1 MSIDTGYADASRYFS
16 FVPDSF
22 TVKRTYLMKR
32 AKYYPARI
40 PPDKWPDT
48 KLIGKAM
55 VKGWAVPCR
64 YYMKPRRGMGKRISF
79 VFPGITNYEMEVIH
93 QIMRGAIYEQI

>member
-1 MSIDTGYADASRYFS
+1 MSIDTGYADATKYFS
-16 FVPDSF
+16 FDLDSF
-22 TVKRTYLMKR
+22 AVKRTFLMKGG
-32 AKYYPARI
+32 KYYPARI

-64 YYMKPRRGMGKRISF
+64 YYMKPRRGMVQRLSF

-93 QIMRGAIYEQI
+93 QIMRGALNDF

>member
-1 MSIDTGYADASRYFS
+1 MSIDTGYADATKYFS
-16 FVPDSF
+16 FDNDMWDGF
-22 TVKRTYLMKR
+22 RTYLVKR
-32 AKYYPARI
+32 EKHYPHRV
-40 PPDKWPDT
+40 PPDKWPDA

-64 YYMKPRRGMGKRISF
+64 YYPKVRGRGKWIGTY
-79 VFPGITNYEMEVIH
+79 VFPGITDYELELVH